1 MTVEENEMNKYF
13 LYALEPAGCR
23 HTAGTKKREPVWRKM
38 GTARRQRG
46 RGENDE
52 GSRIRPQRKK
62 QGKAG
67 TKSGRQER
75 RKGAVKTDLE
85 GEKDE
90 MSKKRGEDR
99 EKQWALGTLEG
110 QKTEGGRLL
119 FLPDREGGGRR
130 LFPLPVRR
138 KNGKIR

>member
-1 MTVEENEMNKYF
+1 MEENEMNKYF

-23 HTAGTKKREPVWRKM
+23 HTAGTKKREPAWRKM

-46 RGENDE
+46 RGKNDE

-67 TKSGRQER
+67 NKSGRQER

-99 EKQWALGTLEG
+99 EKQWALGTPEG

-119 FLPDREGGGRR
+119 FYQTGKAAAEGFFPCQLGGKM
-130 LFPLPVRR
+130 V
-138 KNGKIR
+138 K